1 MSSGGGGSG
10 NDGSNDTQVSG
21 MEAAISKE
29 KGISTH
35 ADTRVQSHSFHDSGP
50 GEFDNTGSG
59 SGQHHANEFNMSSTP
74 KAGEYAGVTP
84 HHASINPNTG
94 KFESGGFV
102 DSDDEYDTP
111 DKAHWKDTQ
120 KQIKAHG
127 NENIHKMSK
136 DEYEQ
141 FNKELNE
148 YYGTEG
154 VRYEPHGRAG
164 KGTVNLSFKEHW
176 ENVGMQNPG
185 TKYSPIARFL
195 MASGRNAKEFLT
207 SDYGTHKY
215 SGPGTDQGGLLGRIG
230 GSGGDISLGATQSQ
244 RDVMN
249 QLAPEA
255 PYIVSGIQRPTNSP
269 AAQWYQSLGNTS
281 TNKFQFSFA
290 NELAAAK
297 AKQASILGNQSAV
310 GWLAVNQSPFYNF
323 LKENKLDKGIL

>member
-1 MSSGGGGSG
+1 MSGGGGSSSDGG
-10 NDGSNDTQVSG
+10 NEQAAAKAAMTTQ
-21 MEAAISKE
+21 AAYTSSASPATTAK
-29 KGISTH
+29 
-35 ADTRVQSHSFHDSGP
+35 V
-50 GEFDNTGSG
+50 NTGG
-59 SGQHHANEFNMSSTP
+59 RD
-74 KAGEYAGVTP
+74 
-84 HHASINPNTG
+84 
-94 KFESGGFV
+94 ESNQQAALQTYHQNLE
-102 DSDDEYDTP
+102 DYDEP

-127 NENIHKMSK
+127 TEDIHKMSK
-136 DEYEQ
+136 DEYEN

-154 VRYEPHGRAG
+154 VKYEPHGRAG

-176 ENVGMQNPG
+176 DNIG
-185 TKYSPIARFL
+185 TQYPATKFSPLGRFL

-215 SGPGTDQGGLLGRIG
+215 GGPDTDQGGLLGRIG
-230 GSGGDISLGATQSQ
+230 GSSADISLGATQSQ

-249 QLAPEA
+249 ELAPEA

-290 NELAAAK
+290 NELSAAK

-323 LKENKLDKGIL
+323 LKERKLDKGIL

>member
-1 MSSGGGGSG
+1 MSGGGGGSG

-21 MEAAISKE
+21 AEAFYSNE
-29 KGISTH
+29 PGVSTH
-35 ADTRVQSHSFHDSGP
+35 AESKVTKS
-50 GEFDNTGSG
+50 SG
-59 SGQHHANEFNMSSTP
+59 SGAPGGGDSNMYYDAPDTSM
-74 KAGEYAGVTP
+74 V
-84 HHASINPNTG
+84 G
-94 KFESGGFV
+94 KGGGNVF
-102 DSDDEYDTP
+102 SDDEYDEP

-120 KQIKAHG
+120 KKIKAHG
-127 NENIHKMSK
+127 NEDIHKMSK
-136 DEYEQ
+136 DEYEN

-148 YYGTEG
+148 YYGTED
-154 VRYEPHGRAG
+154 VKYEPHGRAG

-176 ENVGMQNPG
+176 DNVGMQNPV
-185 TKYSPIARFL
+185 TKFSPIARFL

-215 SGPGTDQGGLLGRIG
+215 GGPNTDQGGLLGRIG
-230 GSGGDISLGATQSQ
+230 GSGGDISTGATQSQ

-249 QLAPEA
+249 ELAPEA

-281 TNKFQFSFA
+281 TNQFQFSFA
-290 NELAAAK
+290 NELSAAK

-323 LKENKLDKGIL
+323 LKERKLDKGIL

>member
-1 MSSGGGGSG
+1 MSGGGGGSG
-10 NDGSNDTQVSG
+10 NDGSNDTDVSG
-21 MEAAISKE
+21 AEAVATGGTTYSDKKTSSYHSQKAAE
-29 KGISTH
+29 TH
-35 ADTRVQSHSFHDSGP
+35 ADEFASAQSHIDSRR
-50 GEFDNTGSG
+50 
-59 SGQHHANEFNMSSTP
+59 HANEFEGVSSDRSP
-74 KAGEYAGVTP
+74 YE
-84 HHASINPNTG
+84 TG
-94 KFESGGFV
+94 DV
-102 DSDDEYDTP
+102 HSDDEYDTP

-127 NENIHKMSK
+127 NEDIHKMSK

-141 FNKELNE
+141 FNKELND

-154 VRYEPHGRAG
+154 VKYEPYGRAG

-176 ENVGMQNPG
+176 DNVGTQHPI
-185 TKYSPIARFL
+185 TKFSPVSRFL

-215 SGPGTDQGGLLGRIG
+215 GGPDTDQGGLLGRIG
-230 GSGGDISLGATQSQ
+230 GSGADVSLGATQSQ

-249 QLAPEA
+249 EIAPEA

-290 NELAAAK
+290 NELSAAK

>member
-1 MSSGGGGSG
+1 MSGGGGGSG
-10 NDGSNDTQVSG
+10 NDGSNDTDVSG
-21 MEAAISKE
+21 AEAVATGGTTYSDKKTSSYHSQKAAE
-29 KGISTH
+29 TH
-35 ADTRVQSHSFHDSGP
+35 ADEFASAQSHIDSRR
-50 GEFDNTGSG
+50 
-59 SGQHHANEFNMSSTP
+59 HANEFEGVSSDRSP
-74 KAGEYAGVTP
+74 YE
-84 HHASINPNTG
+84 TG
-94 KFESGGFV
+94 DV
-102 DSDDEYDTP
+102 HSDDEYDTP

-127 NENIHKMSK
+127 NEDIHKMSK

-141 FNKELNE
+141 FNKELND

-154 VRYEPHGRAG
+154 VKYEPYGRAG

-176 ENVGMQNPG
+176 DKVGMQNPV
-185 TKYSPIARFL
+185 TKFSPIARFL

-215 SGPGTDQGGLLGRIG
+215 GGPDTDQGGLLGRIG
-230 GSGGDISLGATQSQ
+230 GSGADVSLGATQSQ

-249 QLAPEA
+249 EIAPEA

-290 NELAAAK
+290 NELSAAK

>member
-1 MSSGGGGSG
+1 MSGGGGSSSDGG
-10 NDGSNDTQVSG
+10 NEQAAAKAAMTTQ
-21 MEAAISKE
+21 AAYTSSASPATTAK
-29 KGISTH
+29 
-35 ADTRVQSHSFHDSGP
+35 V
-50 GEFDNTGSG
+50 NTGG
-59 SGQHHANEFNMSSTP
+59 RD
-74 KAGEYAGVTP
+74 
-84 HHASINPNTG
+84 
-94 KFESGGFV
+94 ESNQQAALQTYHQNLE
-102 DSDDEYDTP
+102 DYDEP

-127 NENIHKMSK
+127 TDVQKMSNE
-136 DEYEQ
+136 EYKQ

-154 VRYEPHGRAG
+154 VKYEPYGRAG

>member
-1 MSSGGGGSG
+1 MSSGGGSSSDSG
-10 NDGSNDTQVSG
+10 GGNDTQVSG
-21 MEAAISKE
+21 AEAFYSNE
-29 KGISTH
+29 PGVSTH
-35 ADTRVQSHSFHDSGP
+35 AESKVTKS
-50 GEFDNTGSG
+50 SG
-59 SGQHHANEFNMSSTP
+59 SGAPGGGDSNMYYDAPDTSM
-74 KAGEYAGVTP
+74 V
-84 HHASINPNTG
+84 G
-94 KFESGGFV
+94 KGGGNV
-102 DSDDEYDTP
+102 DAEDEYDTP

-127 NENIHKMSK
+127 TEDIHKMSK
-136 DEYEQ
+136 DEYEN

-154 VRYEPHGRAG
+154 VKYEPHGRAG

-176 ENVGMQNPG
+176 ENVGMQNPA
-185 TKYSPIARFL
+185 TKFSPIARFL

-215 SGPGTDQGGLLGRIG
+215 GGPGTDQGGLLGRIG
-230 GSGGDISLGATQSQ
+230 GSDGDISLGATQSQ

-249 QLAPEA
+249 ELAPEA
-255 PYIVSGIQRPTNSP
+255 PYIVSGIQKPTNSP

-281 TNKFQFSFA
+281 TNQFQFSFA
-290 NELAAAK
+290 NELSAAK

-323 LKENKLDKGIL
+323 LKERKLDKGIL